1 MEVTRWIHAIPILR
15 HGILYILVL
24 WLMSSCFQHHNE
36 ADKKILYYNES
47 KGVSSLDPAYARNQ
61 SVIWV
66 VNQLYNG
73 LLQIDDSL
81 NIRPCIAY
89 RYTVSN
95 GGREYTFWLRSDVY
109 FHNSPVFPSGI
120 GRRVTAHDFVYSFR
134 RITDPSVASPGAWI
148 FGNVDTARG
157 NGGFEALNDSI
168 LKIYLRSPFPAFA
181 GILTMPYCFVVPHEA
196 IAYYGKDF
204 RSNPVGTGPFF
215 LKRWVEG
222 EKMILLKNPR
232 YFEKDSHNQPL
243 PYLDAVVISF
253 IVDKQSEFMQFMS
266 GRIDFISGVNPF
278 FKDELLT
285 REGTLHSKYTNRL
298 NLLKSPYLNIE
309 YLGMLVDTALPAVK
323 NSPLKLKAV
332 RQAINLAIDREK
344 LVTYLRNNIG
354 FPAYAGFVPKGI
366 PSFCDTFPKGF
377 PYLPDSARKLL
388 AKAGYPNGMGL
399 PSITLTTTADY
410 ADICEYI
417 QHELSQIN
425 IPLEIEVVNGL
436 SYREMLANAR
446 LTLFRASWIAD
457 YPDAESFLSL
467 FFSPNFSPVGPN
479 YTHFRNE
486 KYDRLYQ
493 KALAEKKLEERYR
506 YYRLMDRIII
516 DEAPVVPLFYDVAVR
531 FTHKN
536 VVNMHMNPLNLLILK
551 EVDKINTDSK

>member
-1 MEVTRWIHAIPILR
+1 MQPHREDET
-15 HGILYILVL
+15 
-24 WLMSSCFQHHNE
+24 
-36 ADKKILYYNES
+36 KILYYNES
-47 KGVSSLDPAYARNQ
+47 KGVLSLDPAYARNQ

-66 VNQLYNG
+66 VNQIYNG

-89 RYTVSN
+89 RYAITN
-95 GGREYTFWLRSDVY
+95 EGREYTFWLRPDVY
-109 FHNSPVFPSGI
+109 FHDSPIFSSGI
-120 GRRVTAHDFVYSFR
+120 GRRVTAHDFEYSFR

-148 FGNVDTARG
+148 FGKVDTTRG
-157 NGGFEALNDSI
+157 NGGFEAINDSI
-168 LKIYLRSPFPAFA
+168 FKVYLRSPFPAFA

-204 RSNPVGTGPFF
+204 RSHPVGTGPFF
-215 LKRWVEG
+215 LKRWQEG

-285 REGTLHSKYTNRL
+285 REGALNPKYTNRL

-309 YLGMLVDTALPAVK
+309 YLGMLVDTMLPGVR
-323 NSPLKLKAV
+323 NSPLKQKAV

-388 AKAGYPNGMGL
+388 AKAGYPNGQGL
-399 PSITLTTTADY
+399 TPITLTTTADY

-425 IPLEIEVVNGL
+425 VPLEIEVVNGL
-436 SYREMLANAR
+436 SYREMLANSR
-446 LTLFRASWIAD
+446 LAMFRASWIAD

-467 FFSPNFSPVGPN
+467 FFSPNFSPAGPN

-486 KYDRLYQ
+486 KFDRLYQ
-493 KALAEKKLEERYR
+493 QALAEKSLDERYR
-506 YYRLMDRIII
+506 LYRQMDRIII
-516 DEAPVVPLFYDVAVR
+516 DEVPVVPLFYDVAVR

-536 VVNMHMNPLNLLILK
+536 ILNMHMNPLNLLILK
-551 EVDKINTDSK
+551 EVDKINRGSE